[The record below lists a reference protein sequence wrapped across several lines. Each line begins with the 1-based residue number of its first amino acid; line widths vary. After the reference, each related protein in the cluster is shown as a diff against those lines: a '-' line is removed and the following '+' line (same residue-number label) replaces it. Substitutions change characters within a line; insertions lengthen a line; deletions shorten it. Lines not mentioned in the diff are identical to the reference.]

1 MLAPQFSTVY
11 LPHSLM
17 SLKNEKAKFKSRVKK
32 MLDYTLQTLLMN
44 LQCLGMTHN
53 TVYEIFIALFIVMI
67 LYILHMLYVLWLMA

>member
-67 LYILHMLYVLWLMA
+67 LYILHMLYVL